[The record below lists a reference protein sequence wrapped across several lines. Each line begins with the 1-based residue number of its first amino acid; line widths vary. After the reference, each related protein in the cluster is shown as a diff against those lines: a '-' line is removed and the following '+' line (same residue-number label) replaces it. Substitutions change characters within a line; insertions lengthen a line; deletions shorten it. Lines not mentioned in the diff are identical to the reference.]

1 MLTASQV
8 EALRANSEQL
18 LDPITDYLIEDIA
31 KRVAKAGQFTGT
43 ASYEAWRLQQLGVS
57 QKTLKKEIAK
67 RLGVSM
73 QQAEKLLTQSAKT
86 GYNFDMSR
94 FPTAQAIPLS
104 ANSSLQQIL
113 DATVKLARDDLTNIT
128 QTMGFVGPD
137 GVCRELTDAY
147 VQACDFAFQK
157 VSTGAQDYVS
167 AIRDATR
174 NLAERGIRTIDYKS
188 GFHMSIEAAVR
199 KCVMG
204 GMGLM
209 QEQISQQNHDDLGCD
224 GWEISAHGGSAP
236 DHEPIQG
243 KQYSDKAYK
252 RLNNSLKRRI
262 GTLNCGHAAF
272 PIIMGVSEPV
282 YTEAEL
288 AQFREENEKGV
299 TFDGKHYT
307 LYEATQRQRKFERSI
322 RKQKSR
328 ILVDKATEDTE
339 KLQTDQIRLVR
350 LRQEYARFSKGVD
363 LPMQHE
369 RAEVAGFTWKDGRSA
384 EKTAKAAKSKEKA
397 VANENVRGIMEERG
411 LAMSLRKPK
420 THILTENEIE
430 SILRDAQDLG
440 IDEKLLRFNKGSRT
454 GFSDERGC
462 INIRGDILPDQEGL
476 TARDRM
482 SQKAVLAHEY
492 YGHFLNH
499 PSEFPRDD
507 WRDEFR
513 ASYDA
518 AIKAPNLTPEERRD
532 LMIDAYDRAKEAG
545 TFEGYDEVA
554 RRIIYG
560 F

>member
-18 LDPITDYLIEDIA
+18 LDPITEYLIDDIA

-43 ASYEAWRLQQLGVS
+43 ASYEAWKLQQLGVS
-57 QKTLKKEIAK
+57 QRKLKKEIAK
-67 RLGVSM
+67 RLGVSLKD
-73 QQAEKLLTQSAKT
+73 AEKLLTQSAKT
-86 GYNFDMSR
+86 GYSFDMSR

-113 DATVKLARDDLTNIT
+113 DATVKLARDDMTNIT
-128 QTMGFVGPD
+128 NTMGFIGPD

-252 RLNNSLKRRI
+252 RLNDSLKRRI

-272 PIIMGVSEPV
+272 PIIMGVSEPT

-288 AQFREENEKGV
+288 EAFKQENEKGV
-299 TFDGKHYT
+299 TFDGRHYT
-307 LYEATQRQRKFERSI
+307 IYEATQRQRKFERAI
-322 RKQKSR
+322 RKQKNR

-363 LPMQHE
+363 LPMQYE
-369 RAEVAGFTWKDGRSA
+369 RAEVPGFTWKDG
-384 EKTAKAAKSKEKA
+384 KTAESTYKTIAKKANAIFSLGSTEENIAAYTKEKPVIDMLA
-397 VANENVRGIMEERG
+397 SHSVKYIRRIDGKEIIVDAGKPTIQNATLHAMENQQIKSDRSGMTLEKAQEFVDSAKLTIYQQERETLKF
-411 LAMSLRKPK
+411 LA
-420 THILTENEIE
+420 
-430 SILRDAQDLG
+430 
-440 IDEKLLRFNKGSRT
+440 
-454 GFSDERGC
+454 
-462 INIRGDILPDQEGL
+462 QEGY
-476 TARDRM
+476 
-482 SQKAVLAHEY
+482 AVLNFDHDLVTAV
-492 YGHFLNH
+492 
-499 PSEFPRDD
+499 PQK
-507 WRDEFR
+507 WRKK
-513 ASYDA
+513 YD
-518 AIKAPNLTPEERRD
+518 KYL
-532 LMIDAYDRAKEAG
+532 
-545 TFEGYDEVA
+545 
-554 RRIIYG
+554 
-560 F
+560 

>member
-1 MLTASQV
+1 
-8 EALRANSEQL
+8 
-18 LDPITDYLIEDIA
+18 
-31 KRVAKAGQFTGT
+31 
-43 ASYEAWRLQQLGVS
+43 
-57 QKTLKKEIAK
+57 
-67 RLGVSM
+67 
-73 QQAEKLLTQSAKT
+73 
-86 GYNFDMSR
+86 
-94 FPTAQAIPLS
+94 
-104 ANSSLQQIL
+104 
-113 DATVKLARDDLTNIT
+113 
-128 QTMGFVGPD
+128 
-137 GVCRELTDAY
+137 
-147 VQACDFAFQK
+147 
-157 VSTGAQDYVS
+157 
-167 AIRDATR
+167 
-174 NLAERGIRTIDYKS
+174 
-188 GFHMSIEAAVR
+188 
-199 KCVMG
+199 
-204 GMGLM
+204 
-209 QEQISQQNHDDLGCD
+209 
-224 GWEISAHGGSAP
+224 
-236 DHEPIQG
+236 
-243 KQYSDKAYK
+243 
-252 RLNNSLKRRI
+252 
-262 GTLNCGHAAF
+262 
-272 PIIMGVSEPV
+272 MGVNEPV

-288 AQFREENEKGV
+288 EAFKQENEKGV
-299 TFDGKHYT
+299 TFEGRHYT
-307 LYEATQRQRKFERSI
+307 IYEATQRQRKFERAI

-339 KLQTDQIRLVR
+339 KLQTDQIKLVR

-369 RAEVAGFTWKDGRSA
+369 RAEVAGFTWKDGKAA
-384 EKTAKAAKSKEKA
+384 EKIAKAAKSKEKA

>member
-288 AQFREENEKGV
+288 AEFREENEKGV

-369 RAEVAGFTWKDGRSA
+369 RAEVAGFTWKDGKAA
-384 EKTAKAAKSKEKA
+384 EKIAKRYENDFTLRANSATMKAINGARITDITGSAAEKHAERYYGLVRSMTGDVKRIAENTGYSEETIRQIKNFIFIDEHDLGDSKPRRFDPSFAMAQSWQRLINGNPEPHDLTMLRHEILERELMNSGMSQYSAHIEAAKKYNYGKESDDYYAALKEHK
-397 VANENVRGIMEERG
+397 N
-411 LAMSLRKPK
+411 RKR
-420 THILTENEIE
+420 N
-430 SILRDAQDLG
+430 G
-440 IDEKLLRFNKGSRT
+440 G
-454 GFSDERGC
+454 G
-462 INIRGDILPDQEGL
+462 
-476 TARDRM
+476 
-482 SQKAVLAHEY
+482 
-492 YGHFLNH
+492 
-499 PSEFPRDD
+499 
-507 WRDEFR
+507 
-513 ASYDA
+513 
-518 AIKAPNLTPEERRD
+518 
-532 LMIDAYDRAKEAG
+532 
-545 TFEGYDEVA
+545 
-554 RRIIYG
+554 
-560 F
+560 

>member
-43 ASYEAWRLQQLGVS
+43 ASYEAWRIQQLGVS

-157 VSTGAQDYVS
+157 VSTGAQDYIS

-174 NLAERGIRTIDYKS
+174 NLAEKGIRTIDYKS

-288 AQFREENEKGV
+288 AEFREENEKGV

-369 RAEVAGFTWKDGRSA
+369 RAEVAGFTWKDG
-384 EKTAKAAKSKEKA
+384 KAAEREEKA
-397 VANENVRGIMEERG
+397 LAAKERRKEEEKQKHEENLRFIERDAIIKQSSGLPKKISEPDTIIAHTVDVDLPKIKGVVPQGSKAIDVYTMAGEGTSTPIRDLRRLYSKYPEFGDPSGWKKKSGTVHAKHHHYVVHWYENV
-411 LAMSLRKPK
+411 
-420 THILTENEIE
+420 
-430 SILRDAQDLG
+430 
-440 IDEKLLRFNKGSRT
+440 KG
-454 GFSDERGC
+454 
-462 INIRGDILPDQEGL
+462 
-476 TARDRM
+476 
-482 SQKAVLAHEY
+482 V
-492 YGHFLNH
+492 
-499 PSEFPRDD
+499 
-507 WRDEFR
+507 
-513 ASYDA
+513 
-518 AIKAPNLTPEERRD
+518 PEEEIK
-532 LMIDAYDRAKEAG
+532 LKGAK
-545 TFEGYDEVA
+545 
-554 RRIIYG
+554 
-560 F
+560 